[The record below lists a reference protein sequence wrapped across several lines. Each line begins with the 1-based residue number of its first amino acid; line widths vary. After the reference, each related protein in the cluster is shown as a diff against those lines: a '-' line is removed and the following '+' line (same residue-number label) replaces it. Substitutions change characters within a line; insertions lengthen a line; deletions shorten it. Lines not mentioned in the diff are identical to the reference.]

1 MPAPPLR
8 HGHGRT
14 LRRLMRLLA
23 MRVLPNAVL
32 IGRGPADRRRVAL
45 TFDDG
50 PSAMTDD
57 YLDAL
62 EAAGARATFF
72 VVGET
77 CVLHRAALLAIVE
90 RGHEVAAHGY
100 THRPFPSLAAGE
112 LRAELEQTAR
122 LLPPPRR
129 RPLVRPPS
137 GRVSPGSIAHSAR
150 AGYTTVL
157 WSLDSDD
164 CRTSSPAQLIANL
177 APQRVSAG
185 DIILLHEAQRWT
197 LEALPPALGALREA
211 CYEMVTVSELVS
223 RR

>member
-1 MPAPPLR
+1 V
-8 HGHGRT
+8 
-14 LRRLMRLLA
+14 RLLA
-23 MRVLPNAVL
+23 MRVLPRAVL

-50 PSAMTDD
+50 PSEMTGG

-77 CVLHRAALLAIVE
+77 CVLHRAALLAIVA

-100 THRPFPSLAAGE
+100 THRPFPSLAASE
-112 LRAELEQTAR
+112 LRDELEQTAR
-122 LLPPPRR
+122 LLPPPRQ

-177 APQRVSAG
+177 APQRLSAG
-185 DIILLHEAQRWT
+185 DIVLLHEGQAWT
-197 LEALPPALGALREA
+197 LEALPAALGALREA
-211 CYEMVTVSELVS
+211 GYEMVTVSELIS